1 MSKHPIMLKRV
12 LLFFLILTTVAA
24 DAQDPQFTQF
34 YANPLYLNPAFAGSA
49 RCPRVNINY
58 RNQWPALKETYIT
71 TSASYDQHFDA
82 INGGIGLMFLNDKA
96 GEGTI
101 TTTNI
106 GGMYAYQLNVNR
118 KFSMRFGLQATYV
131 QKRLDFSKLN
141 FGDQI
146 DPRYGFVYPTQE
158 IRPNESRNFMDF
170 SGGVIGY
177 TNTVYGGFAVHH
189 LTEPD
194 EAFIVK
200 GTSKLPRKYTAH
212 FGAMLPI
219 GDTYSRGSRGR
230 INRDEGTFISPN
242 VLYQQQGS
250 FNQLNLGMYILHSPI
265 VGGLWYRGNF
275 GGDKFM
281 SSDSFIALVG
291 LQKGIFKFGYS
302 YDVTVSALSNATG
315 GSHELSVGLQFE
327 CRPKKKR
334 FRAISCPSF

>member
-1 MSKHPIMLKRV
+1 MLKR
-12 LLFFLILTTVAA
+12 LLLCLAVFLSLVA

-71 TSASYDQHFDA
+71 SSAGFDQHFDA
-82 INGGIGLMFLNDKA
+82 LNGGVGLLFLNDRA

-106 GGMYAYQLNVNR
+106 SAMYAYQLNVNR
-118 KFSMRFGLQATYV
+118 KFSMRFGLQGTYV
-131 QKRLDFSKLN
+131 QKRLDFSKLT
-141 FGDQI
+141 FGDMI

-158 IRPNESRNFMDF
+158 IRPNESRSFMDF
-170 SGGVIGY
+170 SAGVIGY
-177 TNTVYGGFAVHH
+177 TSKFYGGFAVHH

-194 EAFIVK
+194 EAFIVR
-200 GTSKLPRKYTAH
+200 GTSPLPRKYTVHA
-212 FGAMLPI
+212 GAMLPV
-219 GDTYSRGSRGR
+219 GDTYGTSYRGR
-230 INRDEGTFISPN
+230 LNKDEGTYVSPN
-242 VLYQQQGS
+242 ILFQQQAS
-250 FNQLNLGMYILHSPI
+250 FNQLNVGMYVLHSPI

-275 GGDKFM
+275 GGDNFL
-281 SSDSFIALVG
+281 SSDSFIALIG
-291 LQKGIFKFGYS
+291 LQRGIFKFGYS

-315 GSHELSVGLQFE
+315 GSHELSLGFQFE

-334 FRAISCPSF
+334 FRAINCPSF

>member
-1 MSKHPIMLKRV
+1 MLRRLF
-12 LLFFLILTTVAA
+12 LLIFIISTGVVE
-24 DAQDPQFTQF
+24 AQDPQFTQF
-34 YANPLYLNPAFAGSA
+34 FANPLYLNPAFAGSA

-71 TSASYDQHFDA
+71 TSAGYDQHFDA
-82 INGGIGLMFLNDKA
+82 INGGVGLLFLNDKA

-101 TTTNI
+101 TTNQI
-106 GGMYAYQLNVNR
+106 SGMYAYQLNVNR
-118 KFSMRFGLQATYV
+118 KLSMRFGLQATYV
-131 QKRLDFSKLN
+131 QKRLDFSKLT
-141 FGDQI
+141 FGDMI

-158 IRPNESRNFMDF
+158 VRPNESKNYMDF
-170 SGGVIGY
+170 SAGALAY
-177 TNTVYGGFAVHH
+177 SSKVYGGFAVHH

-200 GTSKLPRKYTAH
+200 GTSKLPRKLTAH
-212 FGAMLPI
+212 IGAMLPV
-219 GDTYSRGSRGR
+219 GDTYSSRGR
-230 INRDEGTFISPN
+230 GSINRDEGTYISPN
-242 VLYQQQGS
+242 LLFQQQAS

-291 LQKGIFKFGYS
+291 IQKGLFKFGYS

-315 GSHELSVGLQFE
+315 GSHELSLGLQFE

>member
-1 MSKHPIMLKRV
+1 MLKRV
-12 LLFFLILTTVAA
+12 LFFFLILTAVAA

>member
-1 MSKHPIMLKRV
+1 MLKRV
-12 LLFFLILTTVAA
+12 LLFFLILTAVAA

-242 VLYQQQGS
+242 VLYQQQAS